1 MKTLKKGLTLL
12 VLALLVSFSG
22 HSQSVAQKADEQF
35 KNKQYT
41 LALESYLQAYDRVS
55 TNRAEKNRIYYQI
68 GECYRL
74 IYNYPKA
81 EHTYLRLIQSGY
93 YTTEPKLYFYMAE
106 MCRFNGKFDEA
117 GDYYDKYLEL
127 VPDDRLGQSRK
138 RSLIDVARWAADR
151 SRHVITKLADWNTE
165 YNDWAMR
172 FMGDDTNV
180 LVFSTSRYGE
190 GEGGVDVWTGQ
201 NFSSLYAVYQD
212 RYGHWTSEPEAF
224 DKTGK
229 INTSN
234 NEGEAC
240 FSPDGMTIYF
250 SRCNVVEHED
260 HNCAIYT
267 ATKAGAAD
275 KKKGKKT
282 VKKTTTKKKDSK
294 KDKKDKDDKDDKD
307 DKKGKKGKKDKD
319 ENTEPEPEE
328 VAPGEWSTP
337 VRINLGDTTY
347 SYLYPAI
354 SSDGLTLYFCS
365 DMPGGEGDYDLW
377 KATRKSL
384 AEDFG
389 KPINLGVEV
398 NTPGREAFPVLRNDS
413 VMYFSSNGLP
423 GIGGY
428 DLFKTH
434 IGKRRCSR
442 PENLGVPLNSSYDEM
457 SIIFYP
463 EDESGSLL
471 ERGYF
476 SSNRPFEDPLN
487 RNTDKKGKKLPPV
500 LALNNFSFEL
510 PALKYT
516 IEGTVRDEKSM
527 QLVKG
532 AKVKLVGSDGSE
544 YETYTD
550 KKGFYKFDNSQ
561 VRGQVVYK
569 LYFSRVDYFSK
580 EESESTKGYNVD
592 KGIVHNTRM
601 EPVPKQA
608 VVLPEIRY
616 DLSKWDLKEE
626 FMDSLMDLYLV
637 MMNNPGIVVEIR
649 AHTDCRPFIGL
660 TNDTLSQRRA
670 QSVVD
675 YLASRGIERDRLVAK
690 GYAERVPRVL
700 DRDVFLVVGDTPFT
714 FSAGTRLDCD
724 YIETL
729 PTKEHQEA
737 AHQLNRRIEFLILRS
752 DYVPKR
758 VIANM
763 SSDTALVKQNEDGS
777 YIDLVNAPVDT
788 TYNIAEIVHD
798 EGTIDVSMIN
808 TQKGELKA
816 IINGM
821 LLPMLIDERYKEPIA
836 ISWEEAM
843 NMLYQRRI
851 NKEDF
856 PDRDNAFDPE
866 GNILDK
872 AKVVFKEIQIGQH
885 KRHNVEVIVVK
896 GIDYKFII
904 NRAGL
909 AEFGEYEFDKQRGKL
924 YFFDD

>member
-1 MKTLKKGLTLL
+1 MKTLKKGITLL
-12 VLALLVSFSG
+12 VLALLVSFGG
-22 HSQSVAQKADEQF
+22 HAQSVAKKADEQF

-41 LALESYLQAYDRVS
+41 LALDSYLQAYDRVS
-55 TNRAEKNRIYYQI
+55 TNRAEKNRIYFQI

-74 IYNYPKA
+74 MYNYPKA
-81 EHTYLRLIQSGY
+81 EHTYLRLIQAGY

-117 GDYYDKYLEL
+117 GDYYDKYIAL
-127 VPDDRLGQSRK
+127 VPDDKLGQSRK
-138 RSLIDVARWAADR
+138 RSLIEVARWAADR

-165 YNDWAMR
+165 YNDWSPR

-180 LVFSTSRYGE
+180 IVFSTSRYGE
-190 GEGGVDVWTGQ
+190 EDNGTDVWTGQ
-201 NFSSLYAVYQD
+201 NFSSLYAVYRD
-212 RYGHWTSEPEAF
+212 RYGRWTSDPEPF
-224 DKTGK
+224 DKTGR

-240 FSPDGMTIYF
+240 FSPDGNTVYF
-250 SRCNVVEHED
+250 SRCRVEEHET
-260 HNCAIYT
+260 HGCAIYVS
-267 ATKAGAAD
+267 TKAPEEA
-275 KKKGKKT
+275 
-282 VKKTTTKKKDSK
+282 
-294 KDKKDKDDKDDKD
+294 
-307 DKKGKKGKKDKD
+307 KGKKGKKKDTTSKKKDKKKKHSNLTPWGTAQNIA
-319 ENTEPEPEE
+319 ESVAEAVAEANE
-328 VAPGEWSTP
+328 VKPGEWSHP
-337 VRINLGDTTY
+337 VRLNLGDTSY
-347 SYLYPAI
+347 NYLYPAI

-365 DMPGGEGDYDLW
+365 DRPDGQGDYDIW
-377 KATRKSL
+377 CTIRHSL
-384 AEDFG
+384 DEDFIE
-389 KPINLGVEV
+389 PVNLGPEV

-413 VMYFSSNGLP
+413 TLYFSSNGLP

-428 DLFKTH
+428 DIFKTK
-434 IGKRRCSR
+434 IGKRRSSKA
-442 PENLGVPLNSSYDEM
+442 ENLGVPINSSYDEM
-457 SIIFYP
+457 CIIYYP
-463 EDESGSLL
+463 EDESGVLM
-471 ERGYF
+471 EHGYF

-487 RNTDKKGKKLPPV
+487 RATDKKGKKIPQVPP
-500 LALNNFSFEL
+500 LNLFSFEL
-510 PALKYT
+510 PALQYS

-527 QLVKG
+527 QLIKG

-544 YETYTD
+544 TETYTD
-550 KKGFYKFDNSQ
+550 KKGFYKFDNTK

-675 YLASRGIERDRLVAK
+675 YLASRGIERGRLVAK
-690 GYAERVPRVL
+690 GYAERVPRTL
-700 DRDVFLVVGDTPFT
+700 DRDVVIVVGGVPYT

-724 YIETL
+724 FIETL
-729 PTKEHQEA
+729 PSKEHQEA
-737 AHQLNRRIEFLILRS
+737 AHQLNRRIEFMILRS
-752 DYVPKR
+752 DYVSKR
-758 VIANM
+758 VVDNM
-763 SSDTALVKQNEDGS
+763 SSDTALVRQNEDGT

-788 TYNIAEIVHD
+788 SYDIAEIVHD

-885 KRHNVEVIVVK
+885 KRRNVEVIVVK

-909 AEFGEYEFDKQRGKL
+909 ADFGEYEFDKQRGKL
-924 YFFDD
+924 YFFED

>member
-1 MKTLKKGLTLL
+1 MKTLRKGIPLL
-12 VLALLVSFSG
+12 VLALMVSFG
-22 HSQSVAQKADEQF
+22 GYAQSVAKKADEQF
-35 KNKQYT
+35 KNKQYR
-41 LALESYLQAYDRVS
+41 LALESYQSAYDRVS
-55 TNRAEKNRIYYQI
+55 SNRAEKNRIYFQI

-74 IYNYPKA
+74 MYNYPKA
-81 EHTYLRLIQSGY
+81 EHTYQRLIQSGY

-117 GDYYDKYLEL
+117 GDYYDKYIQL
-127 VPDDRLGQSRK
+127 VPDDKLGQSRK
-138 RSLIDVARWAADR
+138 RSLIEVARWAADR
-151 SRHVITKLADWNTE
+151 TRHVITKLADWNTE
-165 YNDWAMR
+165 YNDWSPR
-172 FMGDDTNV
+172 FMGDDTNT

-190 GEGGVDVWTGQ
+190 EDNGTDVWTGQ
-201 NFSSLYAVYQD
+201 NFSSLYAVYRD
-212 RYGHWTSEPEAF
+212 RYGHWTSEPEPL
-224 DKTGK
+224 DKKGRV
-229 INTSN
+229 NTSN

-240 FSPDGMTIYF
+240 FSPDGTTIYF
-250 SRCNVVEHED
+250 TRCDVVEHED
-260 HNCAIYT
+260 HGCAIYV
-267 ATKAGAAD
+267 AKKAPEEKAG
-275 KKKGKKT
+275 KKGKKT
-282 VKKTTTKKKDSK
+282 KSS
-294 KDKKDKDDKDDKD
+294 KDKKKHSNMTPW
-307 DKKGKKGKKDKD
+307 GMAQNIAESVAEGM
-319 ENTEPEPEE
+319 E
-328 VAPGEWSTP
+328 VKAGEWNDA
-337 VRINLGDTTY
+337 VRVNLGDTNY
-347 SYLYPAI
+347 NYLYPAI

-365 DMPGGEGDYDLW
+365 DMPGGEGDYDIW
-377 KATRKSL
+377 CAVRHSEN
-384 AEDFG
+384 EDFLP
-389 KPINLGVEV
+389 PINLGPEV

-413 VMYFSSNGLP
+413 TMYFSSNGLP

-428 DLFKTH
+428 DIFKTTV
-434 IGKRRCSR
+434 GRRRCTK
-442 PENLGVPLNSSYDEM
+442 PVNLGVPINSSYDEM
-457 SIIFYP
+457 CIIYYP
-463 EDESGSLL
+463 EDESGVFM

-476 SSNRPFEDPLN
+476 SSNRPFDDPLN
-487 RNTDKKGKKLPPV
+487 KNTDKKGKKVPLPT
-500 LALNNFSFEL
+500 LNLFSFEL
-510 PALKYT
+510 PALQYS
-516 IEGTVRDEKSM
+516 IEGIVRDEKSM
-527 QLVKG
+527 QLIKG

-550 KKGFYKFDNSQ
+550 KKGFYKFDNRQ

-649 AHTDCRPFIGL
+649 AHTDCRPFVGL

-675 YLASRGIERDRLVAK
+675 YLASRGIERGRLVAK

-700 DRDVFLVVGDTPFT
+700 DRDVVIVVDNVPYT
-714 FSAGTRLDCD
+714 FSAGTKLDCD

-737 AHQLNRRIEFLILRS
+737 AHQLNRRIEFMILRS
-752 DYVPKR
+752 DYVSKR
-758 VIANM
+758 VVANM
-763 SSDTALVKQNEDGS
+763 SSDTALVQQNEDGS

-788 TYNIAEIVHD
+788 SYNIAEIVHD

-885 KRHNVEVIVVK
+885 KQRNVEVVVVK

>member
-1 MKTLKKGLTLL
+1 MKTLKKGFTLL
-12 VLALLVSFSG
+12 IMALLVAAG
-22 HSQSVAQKADEQF
+22 CQAQSVAKKADEQF
-35 KNKQYT
+35 KNKQYQ
-41 LALESYLQAYDRVS
+41 LALESYLNAYDRVAS
-55 TNRAEKNRIYYQI
+55 NRAEKNRIYFQI

-74 IYNYPKA
+74 MYNYPKA
-81 EHTYLRLIQSGY
+81 EHTYLRLIQAGY
-93 YTTEPKLYFYMAE
+93 HTTEPKLYFYMAE
-106 MCRFNGKFDEA
+106 MCRFDGKFDEA
-117 GDYYDKYLEL
+117 DGYYDKYLEIA
-127 VPDDRLGQSRK
+127 PDDRLAQSRK
-138 RSLIDVARWAADR
+138 RSLIEVARWAADR
-151 SRHVITKLADWNTE
+151 SRHVITKLADWNTD
-165 YNDWAMR
+165 YNDWALR
-172 FMGDDTNV
+172 FVGDDTNT
-180 LVFSTSRYGE
+180 LVFTTSRYGQND
-190 GEGGVDVWTGQ
+190 EGGQDVWTGQ
-201 NFSSLYAVYQD
+201 NFSSLYTVSKD
-212 RYGHWTSEPEAF
+212 RNGHWTSEPEPY

-229 INTSN
+229 INTSS

-240 FSPDGMTIYF
+240 FSPDGMTIFF
-250 SRCNVVEHED
+250 SRCPVVEHED
-260 HNCAIYT
+260 HGCAIYT
-267 ATKAGAAD
+267 STKAGAAD
-275 KKKGKKT
+275 KKKTKKT
-282 VKKTTTKKKDSK
+282 VKKKDTKKKDE
-294 KDKKDKDDKDDKD
+294 
-307 DKKGKKGKKDKD
+307 KKGKKGKKGDSDAKED
-319 ENTEPEPEE
+319 EPEAPEPEE
-328 VAPGEWSTP
+328 VAPGEWATP
-337 VRINLGDTTY
+337 VRIDLGDTIY
-347 SYLYPAI
+347 NYLYPAI
-354 SSDGLTLYFCS
+354 SRDGLTLYFCS
-365 DMPGGEGDYDLW
+365 DMPGGEGDYDIW
-377 KATRKSL
+377 RATRNSL

-389 KPINLGVEV
+389 KPVNMGPEV
-398 NTPGREAFPVLRNDS
+398 NTAGREAFPILRTDS
-413 VMYFSSNGLP
+413 LMYFSSNGLP

-428 DLFKTH
+428 DIFKTT
-434 IGKRRCSR
+434 IGKRRCSK
-442 PENLGVPLNSSYDEM
+442 PENLGVPINSSYDEM
-457 SIIFYP
+457 SIVFYP
-463 EDESGSLL
+463 ESDQDPMM
-471 ERGYF
+471 ERGYL

-487 RNTDKKGKKLPPV
+487 KNTDKKGKKLPLPT
-500 LALNNFSFEL
+500 LNMFSFEL
-510 PALKYT
+510 PPLLYT

-527 QLVKG
+527 QLIKG

-544 YETYTD
+544 AETYTD
-550 KKGFYKFDNSQ
+550 KKGFYKFNNSQ

-592 KGIVHNTRM
+592 KGLVHDTRM

-675 YLASRGIERDRLVAK
+675 YLASRGIERGRLVAK
-690 GYAERVPRVL
+690 GYAERMPRTL
-700 DRDVFLVVGDTPFT
+700 DRDVVIVVGGVPYT

-729 PTKEHQEA
+729 PSKEHQEA

-752 DYVPKR
+752 DYVSKR
-758 VIANM
+758 VVANM
-763 SSDTALVKQNEDGS
+763 SSDTALVKQNEDGT

-788 TYNIAEIVHD
+788 SYNIAEIVHD
-798 EGTIDVSMIN
+798 EGTIDVAMIN

-856 PDRDNAFDPE
+856 PDRDEAFDPE

-885 KRHNVEVIVVK
+885 KRTNVEVIVVK
-896 GIDYKFII
+896 GIDYKFVI
-904 NRAGL
+904 NRTGL
-909 AEFGEYEFDKQRGKL
+909 GEFGEYEFDKQRGKL

>member
-1 MKTLKKGLTLL
+1 M
-12 VLALLVSFSG
+12 
-22 HSQSVAQKADEQF
+22 
-35 KNKQYT
+35 
-41 LALESYLQAYDRVS
+41 
-55 TNRAEKNRIYYQI
+55 
-68 GECYRL
+68 
-74 IYNYPKA
+74 
-81 EHTYLRLIQSGY
+81 
-93 YTTEPKLYFYMAE
+93 
-106 MCRFNGKFDEA
+106 
-117 GDYYDKYLEL
+117 
-127 VPDDRLGQSRK
+127 
-138 RSLIDVARWAADR
+138 
-151 SRHVITKLADWNTE
+151 
-165 YNDWAMR
+165 
-172 FMGDDTNV
+172 
-180 LVFSTSRYGE
+180 
-190 GEGGVDVWTGQ
+190 
-201 NFSSLYAVYQD
+201 
-212 RYGHWTSEPEAF
+212 
-224 DKTGK
+224 
-229 INTSN
+229 
-234 NEGEAC
+234 
-240 FSPDGMTIYF
+240 
-250 SRCNVVEHED
+250 
-260 HNCAIYT
+260 
-267 ATKAGAAD
+267 
-275 KKKGKKT
+275 
-282 VKKTTTKKKDSK
+282 
-294 KDKKDKDDKDDKD
+294 
-307 DKKGKKGKKDKD
+307 
-319 ENTEPEPEE
+319 
-328 VAPGEWSTP
+328 
-337 VRINLGDTTY
+337 
-347 SYLYPAI
+347 
-354 SSDGLTLYFCS
+354 
-365 DMPGGEGDYDLW
+365 
-377 KATRKSL
+377 
-384 AEDFG
+384 
-389 KPINLGVEV
+389 
-398 NTPGREAFPVLRNDS
+398 LRNDS

-428 DLFKTH
+428 DLFKTK
-434 IGKRRCSR
+434 IGKRRSSKA
-442 PENLGVPLNSSYDEM
+442 ENLGVPLNSSYDEM
-457 SIIFYP
+457 CIVYYP
-463 EDESGSLL
+463 EDETGRLM

-487 RNTDKKGKKLPPV
+487 RATDKKGKKLPLPT
-500 LALNNFSFEL
+500 LNLFSFEL
-510 PALKYT
+510 PALQYS

-527 QLVKG
+527 QLIKG

-544 YETYTD
+544 TETYTD

-675 YLASRGIERDRLVAK
+675 YLASRGIERGRLVAK
-690 GYAERVPRVL
+690 GYAERVPRTL
-700 DRDVFLVVGDTPFT
+700 DRDVVIVVGGVPYT

-724 YIETL
+724 FIETL
-729 PTKEHQEA
+729 PSKEHQEA

-752 DYVPKR
+752 DYVSKR
-758 VIANM
+758 IVDNM
-763 SSDTALVKQNEDGS
+763 SSDSALVKQNEDGT

-788 TYNIAEIVHD
+788 SYNIAEIVHD

-872 AKVVFKEIQIGQH
+872 AKLVFKEMQIGQKH
-885 KRHNVEVIVVK
+885 LYNVETIVVK

-904 NRAGL
+904 NRAALGD
-909 AEFGEYEFDKQRGKL
+909 FGEYEFDKQQGKL
-924 YFFDD
+924 FFFDD